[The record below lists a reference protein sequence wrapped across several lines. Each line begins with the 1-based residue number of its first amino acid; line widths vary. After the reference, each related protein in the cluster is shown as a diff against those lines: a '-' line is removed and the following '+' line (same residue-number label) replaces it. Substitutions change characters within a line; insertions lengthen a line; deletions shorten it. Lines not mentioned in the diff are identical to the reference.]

1 MKRKIENILLKRL
14 EEDRSVALLGPRQ
27 VGKSYLLQMI
37 VKNVGGSYLNL
48 DDPLLREE
56 IARDPLNYLRKQ
68 YATST
73 PLFIDEAAKV
83 PPIFDAIKI
92 LIDEQGNKPSK
103 ICLANSGNYLLMKR
117 VKESLA
123 GRITLLSLYPFSW
136 QEFSGQKNRPG
147 LIKLLE
153 EEKIAIPISQPLSFT
168 EVERMRSE
176 RLLWGG
182 YPVPTLSK
190 NPEARIRWVS
200 DYFRTY
206 VFPILIEQFNIRA
219 VEAFEKCARL
229 LFLQSSQVLNYHRLA
244 QETGVSQ
251 PTVTSYVHQLK
262 AMMLIIILETYFKN
276 PRKRLLKHPKIH
288 VVDPLLLHY
297 SFGTNFNLQIAKER
311 KNLGA
316 IYESFITFEIIKLL
330 ENYGIPNQL
339 YCWRTADR
347 AEVDLVLEALGK
359 TIPLEIK
366 LSENLTRKDASGL
379 HAFLEDNPQ
388 VEQGYIIYPGRE
400 VQQISPGVTALP
412 DWWLLGA
419 Y

>member
-1 MKRKIENILLKRL
+1 MKRNAENILTKRL
-14 EEDRSVALLGPRQ
+14 TEDRSVALLGPRQ
-27 VGKSYLLQMI
+27 VGKSYLLRMI
-37 VKNVGGSYLNL
+37 MENTGGTYINL

-56 IARDPLNYLRKQ
+56 IARDPLGYLKRQ
-68 YATST
+68 YTAAT

-83 PPIFDAIKI
+83 PSIFDAIKI
-92 LIDEQGNKPSK
+92 LIDEQGSRPSK
-103 ICLANSGNYLLMKR
+103 ICLANSGNYLLLKR

-123 GRITLLSLYPFSW
+123 GRITLLSLYPLSW
-136 QEFSGQKNRPG
+136 REFSKGENQPA
-147 LIKLLE
+147 LMSLLQE
-153 EEKIAIPISQPLSFT
+153 GKINLPITQPTSFT

-182 YPVPTLSK
+182 YPVPALSK
-190 NPEARIRWVS
+190 DPEARIRWIS
-200 DYFRTY
+200 DYFKTY

-219 VEAFEKCARL
+219 VEAFEKCTRL

-244 QETGVSQ
+244 QEAGISH
-251 PTVTSYVHQLK
+251 PTATSYVHQLR
-262 AMMLIIILETYFKN
+262 AMMLIVTLDAYLKN

-311 KNLGA
+311 GNLGA

-330 ENYGIPNQL
+330 ENHGIPNQL
-339 YCWRTADR
+339 YSWRTADK

-388 VEQGYIIYPGRE
+388 VPQGYIIYPGRE
-400 VQQISPGVTALP
+400 VQQISPQVTALP